1 MKKRS
6 NVPIIDCF
14 FVLVPCVSPLVQEEE
29 TGGGRRGNRRGCFQP
44 TPVIGGPAAEEGGRR
59 KKDSVSSIHVRRQQQ
74 AHKKKRKEEMGG
86 SFCVRRC
93 VCERSR
99 VVDEGQRL
107 TETSLP
113 FCWIPVCCCCSFFI
127 GWKRRGALGLRGLRI
142 GNE

>member
-1 MKKRS
+1 MCRLLI
-6 NVPIIDCF
+6 VFLFLC
-14 FVLVPCVSPLVQEEE
+14 LVCLRWSRRRRRVGGGGEEGKSSRMFPADSGDWW
-29 TGGGRRGNRRGCFQP
+29 TGRRGGGSEEKGFRVVDSRP
-44 TPVIGGPAAEEGGRR
+44 TTTADA
-59 KKDSVSSIHVRRQQQ
+59 Q
-74 AHKKKRKEEMGG
+74 KKRKEEKVW